1 MAANRKETQQSLGSL
16 LETADLSD
24 EERARWVVLQRVPNF
39 LEAIGYLEQ
48 HRSAIKVADV
58 EGFWGSQIIFV
69 WDLWESSVKE
79 VLREESKTAFLNFED
94 LAEKVRRYRDRR
106 IRRERLRELLRA
118 VLPGLPG

>member
-58 EGFWGSQIIFV
+58 EGFWGSQIIFI
-69 WDLWESSVKE
+69 WNLWESSVKE